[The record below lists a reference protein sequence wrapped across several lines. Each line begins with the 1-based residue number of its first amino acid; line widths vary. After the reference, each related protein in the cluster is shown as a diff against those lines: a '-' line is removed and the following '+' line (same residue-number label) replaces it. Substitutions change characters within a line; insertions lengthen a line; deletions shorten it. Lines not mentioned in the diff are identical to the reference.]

1 MKKIKQIINQSISF
15 KQILQSGSVTL
26 VYRIFGLLLNFL
38 VTFIITKKY
47 GEGVFGNYSLIFT
60 LIQAST
66 MIFSLGL
73 PNAMINYLGIHKID
87 DCFSQFLLKKG
98 LKIILIVSILPSLL
112 YLILANFIAVDIFN
126 NKNLISYILVVGITL
141 PFFIIHEFF
150 LNFFVATK
158 KFKKYNIFMFV
169 VPNFLFLSLLLFITI
184 SNDNQ
189 FYTILFYSLSV
200 VVTGIIE
207 LFFVFKKHQ
216 KKQKHTLTSKEILQ
230 FSSPMMLSSLML
242 FLLNWTD
249 IFMLGAMVS
258 EKEVGIYNLAYRL
271 ASLAMLVIISLNIV
285 LAPKISQLFKQNEIK
300 ELHST
305 IVKSTRLVILLT
317 TPLVLGLI
325 FFSEFI
331 LGLFGQNFI
340 QGKTTLIII
349 ALGVLINVSTGN
361 VDQILNMTNHQKI
374 LQNITI
380 FGFILNVILNYLLI
394 PKYGIEG
401 SAAASLVTN
410 ALFNLTCLYFIKR
423 KLGFYTFV

>member
-1 MKKIKQIINQSISF
+1 
-15 KQILQSGSVTL
+15 
-26 VYRIFGLLLNFL
+26 
-38 VTFIITKKY
+38 
-47 GEGVFGNYSLIFT
+47 
-60 LIQAST
+60 
-66 MIFSLGL
+66 
-73 PNAMINYLGIHKID
+73 
-87 DCFSQFLLKKG
+87 
-98 LKIILIVSILPSLL
+98 
-112 YLILANFIAVDIFN
+112 
-126 NKNLISYILVVGITL
+126 
-141 PFFIIHEFF
+141 
-150 LNFFVATK
+150 
-158 KFKKYNIFMFV
+158 
-169 VPNFLFLSLLLFITI
+169 
-184 SNDNQ
+184 
-189 FYTILFYSLSV
+189 
-200 VVTGIIE
+200 
-207 LFFVFKKHQ
+207 
-216 KKQKHTLTSKEILQ
+216 
-230 FSSPMMLSSLML
+230 MMLSSLML